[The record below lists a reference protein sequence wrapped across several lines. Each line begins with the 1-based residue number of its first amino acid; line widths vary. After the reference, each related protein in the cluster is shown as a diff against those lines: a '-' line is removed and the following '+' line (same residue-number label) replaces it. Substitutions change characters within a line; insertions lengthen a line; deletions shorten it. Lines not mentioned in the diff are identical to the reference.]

1 MEIFCTRPKCPRP
14 LNTFTDLDDPPT
26 LKTISQKYCTSCG
39 MPLILG
45 ARYLTMRLLGQGGF
59 GAAFLAKDR
68 YTPTQRLCV
77 VKQFQPS
84 GDLSP
89 QALEIAH
96 QLFEREAE
104 VLEQLGR
111 RHEQIPDLYAF
122 FPLIVP
128 KTGSNQSDQFFYL
141 VQEFIDGQTL
151 EEELIQKKSF
161 SETEVKAI
169 LENLL
174 NVLAFVHDNGSIH
187 RDIKPSNIMR
197 DSKGQLYLL
206 DFGAVK
212 QVTGGM
218 QGSST
223 GIYTAGYA
231 PPEQMKGSQV
241 YPSSDL
247 YALAATCVHFLTG
260 KPVEDLYDSY
270 SNTWK
275 WKASVPKISDRL
287 TAILERML
295 LPAPQDRF
303 ESAADVLEALHQ
315 PNIPAPPSPQTLVQQ
330 PTAPPPVSVAPSG
343 RFSLPE
349 ILGSAAFTGFEGS
362 LLAIALKSFLP
373 TVADGI
379 IVAVVVGLMAGLV
392 FILNRRLLEGKD
404 LPVFAVISLLLIMF
418 VPPLHR
424 GLSSGIFGFSTLI
437 SIAFIAIVS
446 ALVAVAI
453 TTFFRLIYQLFSL
466 LFSR

>member
-141 VQEFIDGQTL
+141 VQEFIGC
-151 EEELIQKKSF
+151 S
-161 SETEVKAI
+161 
-169 LENLL
+169 
-174 NVLAFVHDNGSIH
+174 
-187 RDIKPSNIMR
+187 
-197 DSKGQLYLL
+197 
-206 DFGAVK
+206 
-212 QVTGGM
+212 
-218 QGSST
+218 
-223 GIYTAGYA
+223 
-231 PPEQMKGSQV
+231 
-241 YPSSDL
+241 
-247 YALAATCVHFLTG
+247 
-260 KPVEDLYDSY
+260 
-270 SNTWK
+270 
-275 WKASVPKISDRL
+275 
-287 TAILERML
+287 
-295 LPAPQDRF
+295 
-303 ESAADVLEALHQ
+303 
-315 PNIPAPPSPQTLVQQ
+315 
-330 PTAPPPVSVAPSG
+330 
-343 RFSLPE
+343 
-349 ILGSAAFTGFEGS
+349 
-362 LLAIALKSFLP
+362 
-373 TVADGI
+373 
-379 IVAVVVGLMAGLV
+379 
-392 FILNRRLLEGKD
+392 
-404 LPVFAVISLLLIMF
+404 
-418 VPPLHR
+418 
-424 GLSSGIFGFSTLI
+424 
-437 SIAFIAIVS
+437 
-446 ALVAVAI
+446 
-453 TTFFRLIYQLFSL
+453 
-466 LFSR
+466 